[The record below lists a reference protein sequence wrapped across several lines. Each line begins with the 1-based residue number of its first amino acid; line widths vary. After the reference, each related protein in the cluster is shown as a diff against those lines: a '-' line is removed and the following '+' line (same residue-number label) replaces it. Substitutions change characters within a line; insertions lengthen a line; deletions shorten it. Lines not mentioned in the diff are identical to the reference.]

1 MEHQNDYAG
10 YSFESEERFEWSMRH
25 RILAI
30 KNSLASLKEDCW
42 SEAEVTETRNMKNM
56 LETSAK
62 ILEALEQ
69 SFERGFDDD
78 NIGVSPKSL
87 EPWD

>member
-1 MEHQNDYAG
+1 MEHQNDYTG
-10 YSFESEERFEWSMRH
+10 YSFEAEERFEWSMRH

-78 NIGVSPKSL
+78 NMGISPKSQ

>member
-1 MEHQNDYAG
+1 MEQQNDYAG
-10 YSFESEERFEWSMRH
+10 YSFEPEERFEWSMRH

-42 SEAEVTETRNMKNM
+42 SESEITETHNMKNL
-56 LETSAK
+56 LETSAR
-62 ILEALEQ
+62 ILEALEL
-69 SFERGFDDD
+69 SFEKGFDDD
-78 NIGVSPKSL
+78 NIGISPKSL